1 MFLIFLVKLAL
12 MRKKDILRG
21 SVSFISLKEII
32 YLILLA
38 VDMSNVVSSEPFVAI
53 NKKEN
58 LRVPT
63 MSFI

>member
-38 VDMSNVVSSEPFVAI
+38 VDMSNVVSFEPFVAI

>member
-21 SVSFISLKEII
+21 SISFISLKEII

-63 MSFI
+63 MPFI

>member
-1 MFLIFLVKLAL
+1 